1 MPLELYTLP
10 YWSNSPFLIF
20 DIRCSGVWAPE
31 HLMSKIKIGGLDQYG
46 AGPFEQQQCGT
57 ASVEGVKYVTKMN
70 LNFVSQYSIDALIAN
85 R

>member
-1 MPLELYTLP
+1 
-10 YWSNSPFLIF
+10 
-20 DIRCSGVWAPE
+20 
-31 HLMSKIKIGGLDQYG
+31 MSKIKIGGLDQYG